1 MKTIKRIN
9 PDLVTVTIA
18 HTSNGTDG
26 PIGALIIQSFELN
39 EYELRNLQFEV
50 AKGEWKDHIINYSAM
65 WEGEIVK
72 GEMSQTGA
80 LSKRIDILAI
90 SNDIQFD
97 LIRFH
102 NSK

>member
-1 MKTIKRIN
+1 
-9 PDLVTVTIA
+9 
-18 HTSNGTDG
+18 
-26 PIGALIIQSFELN
+26 
-39 EYELRNLQFEV
+39 
-50 AKGEWKDHIINYSAM
+50 M
-65 WEGEIVK
+65 WVGEIVK
-72 GEMSQTGA
+72 GKMSQTGA